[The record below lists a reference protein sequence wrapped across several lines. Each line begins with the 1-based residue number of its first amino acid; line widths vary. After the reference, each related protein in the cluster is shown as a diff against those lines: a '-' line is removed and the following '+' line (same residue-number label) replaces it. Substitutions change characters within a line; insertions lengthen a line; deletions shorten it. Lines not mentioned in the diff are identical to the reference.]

1 MKKKHGF
8 TQLFF
13 RKLKL
18 GSRRAGFTLIEIII
32 AVVVLSILSAIGA
45 ISWDA
50 MVDKTRQDICEQNQT
65 ILVGALKF
73 YIYDNQAAPTS
84 LSSIYPKYTDFA
96 LAKMK
101 KDHPV
106 VYAKRAISL
115 AMLRASQPKN
125 AVAADISPYLGMQTS
140 VLHCPED
147 NNGLPSYGL
156 HNVFDGIQGASAINM
171 FKLCRDNN
179 VIIVADSDSAFFSD
193 TSECVGRHGST
204 TLNPSR
210 SIVVYAT
217 AAGTSGYASGTV
229 NSPASFNME
238 PAENLVSTYT
248 SQYGSAPNYT
258 CEEDNGY
265 ATIRE
270 K

>member
-1 MKKKHGF
+1 MKNRF
-8 TQLFF
+8 
-13 RKLKL
+13 
-18 GSRRAGFTLIEIII
+18 GFTLIEIII

-156 HNVFDGIQGASAINM
+156 HQVFDGNSSVPAKDLFESCSNE
-171 FKLCRDNN
+171 
-179 VIIVADSDSAFFSD
+179 IIIADSDDDFISSSSD
-193 TSECVGRHGST
+193 CIGRHGST
-204 TLNPSR
+204 MLHPSRQIVIYSTGAGTTGRSSSTTGNPSIEIR
-210 SIVVYAT
+210 SKTTLESEYSH
-217 AAGTSGYASGTV
+217 G
-229 NSPASFNME
+229 N
-238 PAENLVSTYT
+238 
-248 SQYGSAPNYT
+248 
-258 CEEDNGY
+258 
-265 ATIRE
+265 
-270 K
+270 

>member
-1 MKKKHGF
+1 MKNRFGF

-13 RKLKL
+13 KKLKL

-65 ILVGALKF
+65 ILVGAIKF

-96 LAKMK
+96 LAKIK

-115 AMLRASQPKN
+115 AMLRAIQPKD
-125 AVAADISPYLGMQTS
+125 AVAANISPYLGMQTS

-147 NNGLPSYGL
+147 SNGGISYGL
-156 HNVFDGIQGASAINM
+156 HEVFNGITGVSAKNM
-171 FKLCRDNN
+171 FELCRENN
-179 VIIVADSDSAFFSD
+179 EVIIADSDSAFISGPNNC
-193 TSECVGRHGST
+193 TGRHGST
-204 TLNPSR
+204 LLHPSR
-210 SIVVYAT
+210 QIVIFTT
-217 AAGTSGYASGTV
+217 AAGTGNSASSTTG
-229 NSPASFNME
+229 SPTFTMSSE
-238 PAENLVSTYT
+238 SSLVGTYT
-248 SQYGSAPNYT
+248 NEYGSSPDYGGG
-258 CEEDNGY
+258 C
-265 ATIRE
+265 
-270 K
+270 